1 MSILLYFIYLLKYLN
16 FELDEYNIDKFIAN
30 NVNKK
35 SPKNAPEG
43 IIGKKTIN
51 KYIKEPNCI

>member
-1 MSILLYFIYLLKYLN
+1 LKIFKLG
-16 FELDEYNIDKFIAN
+16 LDEYNIDKFIAN

-43 IIGKKTIN
+43 IIGKKTII
-51 KYIKEPNCI
+51 KYSKEPICI